1 MKVLSTLLIKTGKLT
16 PAKSSPQ
23 DPVEYLQQV
32 LVPEC
37 GRRLIN
43 QDIQSGRT
51 RTPTGIDND
60 DTLKTA
66 TAIMHE
72 SAEFGN
78 LVHPHADDEVE
89 DDNKPNRTSSIRG
102 EVEASKFSHFFDKQ
116 SDSEDE
122 IGEHEDD
129 DEKSVT
135 TLSEAD

>member
-43 QDIQSGRT
+43 QDIRCGRT
-51 RTPTGIDND
+51 RTPTVIDND

-78 LVHPHADDEVE
+78 LVHPHADDDFG
-89 DDNKPNRTSSIRG
+89 DDNRPNRTSSVG
-102 EVEASKFSHFFDKQ
+102 VEVEESKFSHFFDQQ
-116 SDSEDE
+116 SDPEDE
-122 IGEHEDD
+122 YGEHEDD
-129 DEKSVT
+129 DE
-135 TLSEAD
+135 

>member
-51 RTPTGIDND
+51 RTPTDVD
-60 DTLKTA
+60 EDPLKTA
-66 TAIMHE
+66 TVIMHE

-78 LVHPHADDEVE
+78 LVHPHPDDEVE
-89 DDNKPNRTSSIRG
+89 DDIRPNRTSSIR
-102 EVEASKFSHFFDKQ
+102 EEDEKSKFSHFFDQQ
-116 SDSEDE
+116 SDSDDDNGEREDE
-122 IGEHEDD
+122 
-129 DEKSVT
+129 
-135 TLSEAD
+135 

>member
-1 MKVLSTLLIKTGKLT
+1 MKVLTKLLIKSAKLT

-37 GRRLIN
+37 GRRLIA

-51 RTPTGIDND
+51 SIPSGVEDD

-66 TAIMHE
+66 EAIMRE

-78 LVHPHADDEVE
+78 LVHPHGDDETE
-89 DDNKPNRTSSIRG
+89 DDISNRNLSIE
-102 EVEASKFSHFFDKQ
+102 EVVEESKFSHFFDQ
-116 SDSEDE
+116 DINSDN
-122 IGEHEDD
+122 EDD
-129 DEKSVT
+129 GDENGKLVT
-135 TLSEAD
+135 IFYEED